1 MRLKLTRILE
11 EQYRDKT
18 FGAPFIIAQTLAIP
32 EMGYVQKPLQVIVYD
47 FFMNYGNMQLVYL
60 ATLGNKSK
68 VAVLINQPH
77 TPLGNVK
84 EEYKNLQR
92 LVEIDSRFVIKP
104 FAYFAMKGKGHELYV
119 SEYIDTAMCI
129 AVNKKHGIYNPLPR
143 YHFERFSS
151 ELSQVVNS
159 EMVALLVNYYDSER
173 GKGLSKTR
181 ISGDDFILTR
191 DFKKDNFSTVQ
202 PNMRLIAARSFVK
215 LSLDEYLDKL
225 RQEFLIGTNREDRDV
240 VNGKIQINTNSKLP
254 MTSQEIEEGIK
265 LGLNLRKQRK
275 L

>member
-1 MRLKLTRILE
+1 MNNEIKYGPHLFPGGPELYIRTSDQRFSNRKAHE
-11 EQYRDKT
+11 D
-18 FGAPFIIAQTLAIP
+18 IIYTLAFAFSNREENSILSKIS
-32 EMGYVQKPLQVIVYD
+32 ERFNLDSNISIK
-47 FFMNYGNMQLVYL
+47 FEFMNYGNMQLVYL

-215 LSLDEYLDKL
+215 FA
-225 RQEFLIGTNREDRDV
+225 RTCV
-240 VNGKIQINTNSKLP
+240 V
-254 MTSQEIEEGIK
+254 
-265 LGLNLRKQRK
+265 
-275 L
+275 